1 MKICVIG
8 IGYVGLSAAL
18 CFAKVGHEVFCV
30 DKDENKLNQ
39 LKSGILPI
47 YEPKME
53 EIIKNNA
60 SCLFFTTDIKKALNE
75 TKACFIA
82 VGTPTK
88 ENGEVDTSATFEVMD
103 EIIKYAPNETII
115 VNKSTVPIGF
125 NEKLRQYVTKNS
137 TKNFEIVSNPEFLKQ
152 GSAIDDFLYPERVII
167 GTNSKKAQE
176 IMLEIYK
183 PFNLNEDK
191 ILIMDENSAQMVKY
205 AANSFL
211 ALKISFMNEIANLC
225 EKTNA
230 NIEDI
235 KRGLAL
241 DSRIGDKF
249 LNAGI
254 GYGGSC
260 FPKDTKAIVN
270 IAKNYET
277 DLKTIQS
284 AIKVNENQ
292 IEKFIQKIIDF
303 YNGNVKN
310 KTFAL
315 LGIAFKPNTND
326 TREAP
331 AIKIIQKLSSL
342 GAKIKAYDPK
352 AQYSNVEQ
360 VESIENALQGADCL
374 IIATEWEEF
383 KNISVEQLQ
392 KLNEKVIFDGRN
404 IFINRNLNK
413 YGLKYFCIGKNEQ
426 QN

>member
-30 DKDENKLNQ
+30 DKDKSKLDK

-53 EIIKNNA
+53 EIIKNN
-60 SCLFFTTDIKKALNE
+60 SSNLFFTKDIKKALSE
-75 TKACFIA
+75 TKVCFIA

-88 ENGEVDTSATFEVMD
+88 ENGEVDTSATFEVID
-103 EIIKYAPNETII
+103 EIIKYAPNEAII

-125 NEKLRQYVTKNS
+125 NEKLRQYIAKNS
-137 TKNFEIVSNPEFLKQ
+137 SKTFEIVSNPEFLKQ

-183 PFNLNEDK
+183 PFNLNK
-191 ILIMDENSAQMVKY
+191 NNILIMDENSAQMVKY

-270 IAKNYET
+270 IAKNYKT

-284 AIKVNENQ
+284 AIEVNENQ
-292 IEKFIQKIIDF
+292 IEKFIQKIVDF
-303 YNGNVKN
+303 YKGNVKN

-331 AIKIIQKLSSL
+331 AIKIIQKLNSL

-352 AQYSNVEQ
+352 AKYSNVEQ
-360 VESIENALQGADCL
+360 VENIENALLGVDCL

-383 KNISVEQLQ
+383 KNISIEQLQ
-392 KLNEKVIFDGRN
+392 KLNDKAIFDGRN
-404 IFINRNLNK
+404 IFINRNLDR

>member
-30 DKDENKLNQ
+30 DKDENKLNK
-39 LKSGILPI
+39 LKSSILPI

-53 EIIKNNA
+53 EIIKNN
-60 SCLFFTTDIKKALNE
+60 SSHLFFTTDIKKALSE

-88 ENGEVDTSATFEVMD
+88 ENGEVDTFATFEVMD
-103 EIIKYAPNETII
+103 EIIKYAPNETVI

-125 NEKLRQYVTKNS
+125 NEKLRQYVAKNS
-137 TKNFEIVSNPEFLKQ
+137 SKNFEIVSNPEFLKQ

-183 PFNLNEDK
+183 PFNLDEDK

-270 IAKNYET
+270 IAKNYKT

-284 AIKVNENQ
+284 AIEVNENQ

-303 YNGNVKN
+303 YNGNIKN

-331 AIKIIQKLSSL
+331 SIKIIQKLSSL

-360 VESIENALQGADCL
+360 VENIENALLGADCL

-383 KNISVEQLQ
+383 KNISIEQLQ
-392 KLNEKVIFDGRN
+392 KLNDKVIFDGRN

-426 QN
+426 